1 MSLVH
6 LARETLAIIDR
17 GKYVAPSGRT
27 VELRA
32 AIDAA
37 FHGTLIL
44 RPGELATGPAS
55 SMGRAPTI
63 EVTGEKTATAGRRLV
78 EVEGLERVAILNFA
92 SARNPGGGFLGGAKA
107 QEEDLARCS
116 ALHPCLEA
124 QTAYYEA
131 NRASVSCLYTDHL
144 IYSPAVPFFRDDE
157 LALLEQPFLL
167 SVITA
172 PAPNAEAE
180 LQRRPGAG
188 SEIEETLRRRA
199 RIVLRAAARFQHR
212 VLVLGA
218 WGCGAF
224 GNDPEIAASA
234 FADALDETRGS
245 FDRVVFA
252 VWERIG
258 DGPNLR
264 AFRGRFGP
272 RP

>member
-27 VELRA
+27 VELSA

-37 FHGTLIL
+37 FHGTLVL
-44 RPGELATGPAS
+44 RPGELTAPAS
-55 SMGRAPTI
+55 STGRPPTI
-63 EVTGEKTATAGRRLV
+63 EVTSEKTATAGRRLV
-78 EVEGLERVAILNFA
+78 EVEGIERVVILNFA

-116 ALHPCLEA
+116 ALYPCLEA
-124 QTAYYEA
+124 QTVYYEA
-131 NRASVSCLYTDHL
+131 NRASETLLYTDHL
-144 IYSPAVPFFRDDE
+144 IYSPGVPFFRDDD
-157 LALLEQPFLL
+157 LALLERPVLL

-172 PAPNAEAE
+172 PAPNAGAE
-180 LQRRPGAG
+180 LERRPHNGPA
-188 SEIEETLRRRA
+188 IEETLRRRA
-199 RIVLRAAARFQHR
+199 RLVLRAAARFEHR

-224 GNDPEIAASA
+224 GNDPVIAASA
-234 FADALDETRGS
+234 FAEALAEARGL

-252 VWERIG
+252 VWERGG

-264 AFRGRFGP
+264 AFRDRFGSTS
-272 RP
+272 